1 MQRHINKTQRAK
13 PESEQQTFFDWPHRA
28 GPATRGQHSLCKSV
42 SSTGPHWFLHPDLRS
57 TDSLFTAIYVRHHEP
72 VVTSGRSD
80 SLRAAAAS
88 SSSVCTPQDW
98 TTITAIC
105 YLQSLKLLICDAPRG
120 AAQKITFTYPLI
132 DCWSHTLRRNFKSK
146 SRGGIKAKCRYP
158 SSPPRPP
165 PRSPPS
171 VTLIPVVTDLW
182 AVLIRLILKR
192 AEGKLINPS
201 DLSGKPPVCSAGS
214 WGQRSNSQMGHISAS
229 SGRKRLNNFMPFSQ
243 RASWICLLIWGNTG
257 AHTATG
263 KKNKMAIHKDD
274 LPPLLAHLQAIHGA
288 YGRTTALPPPTPLH
302 FLLTH
307 KLNLFFKN
315 LSGTSV
321 LLRTWCDTVL
331 TTATLLVRQQVCD
344 NSAKHNAPSK
354 NPFADGPLPWRLA
367 QWSIPFYP
375 PPPAR
380 PPSPPSLQTAS
391 EDGYTPQIMIS
402 PHQLCERLLECS
414 VGSRLQRFSRSVV
427 PLQRTAGQS
436 IGGHRRRERLICA
449 W

>member
-1 MQRHINKTQRAK
+1 MPI
-13 PESEQQTFFDWPHRA
+13 
-28 GPATRGQHSLCKSV
+28 SLL
-42 SSTGPHWFLHPDLRS
+42 P
-57 TDSLFTAIYVRHHEP
+57 
-72 VVTSGRSD
+72 
-80 SLRAAAAS
+80 
-88 SSSVCTPQDW
+88 
-98 TTITAIC
+98 
-105 YLQSLKLLICDAPRG
+105 
-120 AAQKITFTYPLI
+120 
-132 DCWSHTLRRNFKSK
+132 
-146 SRGGIKAKCRYP
+146 
-158 SSPPRPP
+158 PPRPP

-229 SGRKRLNNFMPFSQ
+229 SGRKRLNHFMPFSQ

-315 LSGTSV
+315 LSGTSA

-344 NSAKHNAPSK
+344 NSAKYNAPSK
-354 NPFADGPLPWRLA
+354 NPFTDGPLPWRLA
-367 QWSIPFYP
+367 QWSIPFY

-436 IGGHRRRERLICA
+436 IGGRRRSERLICA